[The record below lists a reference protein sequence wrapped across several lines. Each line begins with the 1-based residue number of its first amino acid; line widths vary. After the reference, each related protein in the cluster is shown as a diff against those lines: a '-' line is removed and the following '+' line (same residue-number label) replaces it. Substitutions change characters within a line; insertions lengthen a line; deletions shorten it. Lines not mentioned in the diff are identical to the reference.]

1 MKKNGF
7 LFLMAFALF
16 VLLPVNVFASEE
28 FTKYEIIVDD
38 PVVGEAPSDTAKV
51 VYSNETTTAE
61 YDVNLIWYI
70 VNEDYTYTEL
80 NSTEKIK
87 EETRYAFDLT
97 TDDYNTIAEDFTEKD
112 YSKSADLEV
121 YINNYEIYYPSN
133 SPKEY
138 QTIILVLR

>member
-38 PVVGEAPSDTAKV
+38 PVVGEAPSSTAKV

-70 VNEDYTYTEL
+70 VNEDYT
-80 NSTEKIK
+80 
-87 EETRYAFDLT
+87 
-97 TDDYNTIAEDFTEKD
+97 
-112 YSKSADLEV
+112 
-121 YINNYEIYYPSN
+121 
-133 SPKEY
+133 
-138 QTIILVLR
+138 